1 MSQNNPVSEFT
12 NTAMENLKALVDV
25 NTVVGD
31 PITPC
36 EGITILPISKV
47 SFGYGTGGSELPSK
61 VPDKFLGG
69 TGGGVTLQPL
79 GFLVIQG
86 ETVKILHM
94 DTADN
99 TGDRLVNAGANVVD
113 RILDFIP
120 PKDKKGKK
128 NDKDNKE
135 TSKATKEETIITET
149 VEVATNPERQDI
161 SIEIMEEEFEEGMGL
176 D

>member
-1 MSQNNPVSEFT
+1 MSQNNPVSDFT

-113 RILDFIP
+113 RILDFVP
-120 PKDKKGKK
+120 SKDKKGKK
-128 NDKDNKE
+128 DEKDTK
-135 TSKATKEETIITET
+135 KATKEETIITET
-149 VEVATNPERQDI
+149 VEVTTNPELEDI
-161 SIEIMEEEFEEGMGL
+161 SIEIMGEEFEEGMGL